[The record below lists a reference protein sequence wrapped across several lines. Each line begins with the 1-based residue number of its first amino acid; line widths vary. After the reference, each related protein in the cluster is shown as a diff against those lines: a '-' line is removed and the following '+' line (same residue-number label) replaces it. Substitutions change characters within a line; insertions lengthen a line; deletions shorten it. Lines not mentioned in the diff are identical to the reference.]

1 MGKNLCRGLHLPAF
15 VNSKIARFDDGCLPW
30 LTFFALQSCGV
41 IFFVMMV
48 GVLPFQN
55 VSFLLKGLYQIPK
68 NFPTLAKESLI
79 ERIFVVDPAKRIQS
93 VEEIQATIW
102 MQQFNAQRNTFGMF
116 MDVLLQI
123 RDLRSKNASSK
134 IGGVLQCRFQFL
146 RIMLMVKV
154 VKALK
159 EPSIKGAPRDVKAVF
174 QDRLYSALHMLQ
186 NCVKAVPAI
195 QSKCVNSCVCVRY
208 M

>member
-15 VNSKIARFDDGCLPW
+15 VNSKIARFDNGCLPW

-93 VEEIQATIW
+93 VEEIQATLW
-102 MQQFNAQRNTFGMF
+102 MQQFNDERNTFSMF
-116 MDVLLQI
+116 LNVLLEI
-123 RDLRSKNASSK
+123 KHLKGKNASSK

-146 RIMLMVKV
+146 RIMLLVKV
-154 VKALK
+154 IRALK
-159 EPSIKGAPRDVKAVF
+159 EPSIKGAPRDVRAVF
-174 QDRLYSALHMLQ
+174 QDRLYSVLQMLQ
-186 NCVKAVPAI
+186 TCVKALP
-195 QSKCVNSCVCVRY
+195 QSKRALY

>member
-15 VNSKIARFDDGCLPW
+15 VNSKIARFDNGCLPW

-93 VEEIQATIW
+93 VEEIQATLW
-102 MQQFNAQRNTFGMF
+102 MQQFSAQRNTFGMF
-116 MDVLLQI
+116 FNVLLQI
-123 RDLRSKNASSK
+123 KHLKSKNASSK
-134 IGGVLQCRFQFL
+134 IGGVLQSRFQFL
-146 RIMLMVKV
+146 RIVLLVKV
-154 VKALK
+154 VNALK
-159 EPSIKGAPRDVKAVF
+159 EPTFKGAPRDVRAVF
-174 QDRLYSALHMLQ
+174 QDRLYSALQMLQ
-186 NCVKAVPAI
+186 TCVKALPPK
-195 QSKCVNSCVCVRY
+195 QSKCALYV
-208 M
+208 

>member
-1 MGKNLCRGLHLPAF
+1 
-15 VNSKIARFDDGCLPW
+15 
-30 LTFFALQSCGV
+30 V
-41 IFFVMMV
+41 IFFAMMA
-48 GVLPFQN
+48 GEFPFEN
-55 VSFLLKGLYQIPK
+55 ASLILKGLYKMPK
-68 NFPTLAKESLI
+68 LFPVLAKESLI
-79 ERIFVVDPAKRIQS
+79 QRIFVVDPAKRIQS

-123 RDLRSKNASSK
+123 RDLRSKKASSK

-159 EPSIKGAPRDVKAVF
+159 EPSIKGAPRDVRAVF
-174 QDRLYSALHMLQ
+174 QDRLHSALHMLQ
-186 NCVKAVPAI
+186 NCVKALPAI
-195 QSKCVNSCVCVRY
+195 QSKCVNSCVCVRCTCKSAHVHSVAC
-208 M
+208 MCILL